1 MGDLFIVRKVLTL
14 AGITGVPAL
23 LTWVIMANRVFG
35 LTRRARKLLT
45 TLLWL
50 VVIVAVAILWHKGYI
65 STMSDHLLSFIKF

>member
-14 AGITGVPAL
+14 VGITGVPAL

-35 LTRRARKLLT
+35 LTRRVRKLLT